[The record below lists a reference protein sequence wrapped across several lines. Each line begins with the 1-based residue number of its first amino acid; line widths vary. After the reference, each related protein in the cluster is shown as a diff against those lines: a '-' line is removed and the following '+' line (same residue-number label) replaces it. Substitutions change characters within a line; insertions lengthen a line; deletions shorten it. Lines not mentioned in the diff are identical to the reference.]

1 MNKPKILIVE
11 DQDLI
16 ADNVT
21 KILKENNFEV
31 SDIAKTASEGEKA
44 INRNRP
50 DLILMD
56 ITLEGEVDGVQAAK
70 DIKSKHK
77 IPIIFLTAHKGGLN
91 FNKAKKIGADG
102 YLIKDT
108 SLNEQLLLQIDFVL
122 SRYKMEKALV
132 ESEEKFRKIAKAANE
147 GIILIDS
154 EGKVSFWNDVASRIF
169 GYTSEEIKGK
179 NLHYLVAPEKYM
191 KDYYLAYKRFR
202 ETGEGPV
209 VGDNRELEGLRKDGS
224 IVPLLV
230 SVQSLEIDGSWN
242 AVGVVRDISDLK
254 EKEAKIQAQM
264 KDLEESKKALE
275 KRSGEIE
282 ALNEQLKESETGL
295 REMNA
300 AKDKFFSII
309 AHDLKS
315 PLGAFRSTT
324 ELLHQDYDDF
334 GDEDRREF
342 IELMNNSAKQLFELL
357 ENLLEWAR
365 SQTGRISY
373 EPELIDVTELFVS
386 NADIFKQAA
395 EEKGVEIVIVPEKRV
410 FTFADPNMINGV
422 IRNLIA
428 NAIKFSY
435 PDGKIKLDARDSGAE
450 EVVISCT
457 DTGVGMSEEDKNK
470 LFRIDVNHTT
480 PGTNNEKGTGL
491 GLVVCKEF
499 VEKNGGR
506 IWLETKKDVGS
517 SFFFTLKKK
526 G

>member
-1 MNKPKILIVE
+1 MPKILIVE

-16 ADNVT
+16 AENVA
-21 KILKENNFEV
+21 KILKDNNFEI
-31 SDIAKTASEGEKA
+31 SARAKTAEEGELA
-44 INRNRP
+44 IDQSRP

-56 ITLEGEVDGVQAAK
+56 ITLKGEVDGVQAAK
-70 DIKSKHK
+70 NIKSKHN
-77 IPIIFLTAHKGGLN
+77 IPIIFLTAHKAGLN

-122 SRYKMEKALV
+122 SRYKMGKALY

-154 EGKVSFWNDVASRIF
+154 EGKVSFWNDAAAKIF

-179 NLHYLVAPEKYM
+179 NLHYLVAPEKYR
-191 KDYYLAYKRFR
+191 KDYYLAYKSFK

-209 VGDNRELEGLRKDGS
+209 IGDTRELEGLRKDGS
-224 IVPLLV
+224 IIPLLV
-230 SVQSLEIDGSWN
+230 SVQSLEIEGSWN
-242 AVGVVRDISDLK
+242 AVGIVRDISDLK

-264 KDLEESKKALE
+264 KDLEASKKAIE
-275 KRSGEIE
+275 TRSKEIE
-282 ALNEQLKESETGL
+282 ALNEQLRESEAGL

-342 IELMNNSAKQLFELL
+342 IELMSNSAKQLFELL
-357 ENLLEWAR
+357 ENLLEWSR
-365 SQTGRISY
+365 SQTGRMSY
-373 EPELIDVTELFVS
+373 EPELIDVRDLFVS
-386 NADIFKQAA
+386 NADIFKQTAD
-395 EEKGVEIVIVPEKRV
+395 EKGVEIVIVPEKRV
-410 FTFADPNMINGV
+410 FAFSDPNMINGV
-422 IRNLIA
+422 VRNLIA

-435 PDGKIKLDARDSGAE
+435 PGGRIRLDARDSGSD
-450 EVVISCT
+450 EVVVSCA
-457 DTGVGMSEEDKNK
+457 DTGVGMTEEDKNK

-491 GLVVCKEF
+491 GLIVCKEF

-506 IWLETKKDVGS
+506 IWVETKKDVGS
-517 SFFFTLKKK
+517 SFFFTLRKK